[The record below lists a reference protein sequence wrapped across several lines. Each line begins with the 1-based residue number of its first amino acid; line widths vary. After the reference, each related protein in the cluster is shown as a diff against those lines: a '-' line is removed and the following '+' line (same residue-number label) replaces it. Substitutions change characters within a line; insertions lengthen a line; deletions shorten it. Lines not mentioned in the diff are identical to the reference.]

1 MKPHRLSLT
10 NALVMGY
17 GLDKQIHHIYNPRL
31 ATREELEAY
40 HDPQYIDFL
49 SKQVCGFCP
58 DLRTD
63 RGHCFCRVTPG
74 NQDENKHLIDTFNC
88 VEDCP
93 IFADMFEFCKM
104 YAGASLAGA
113 RKLSAGST
121 DTAINWSGGLHHAKR
136 GEANGFCYIN
146 DAVLAILELLKCV

>member
-1 MKPHRLSLT
+1 
-10 NALVMGY
+10 
-17 GLDKQIHHIYNPRL
+17 
-31 ATREELEAY
+31 
-40 HDPQYIDFL
+40 
-49 SKQVCGFCP
+49 
-58 DLRTD
+58 
-63 RGHCFCRVTPG
+63 VTPG
-74 NQDENKHLIDTFNC
+74 NQDETKHLIDTFNC

-113 RKLSAGST
+113 RKLSAGTT

-146 DAVLAILELLKCV
+146 DAVLAILEMLKYVVIAGRKNYRTELIITGTTLACCILTSTSITATVLSLPSIILIAS